1 MTQAVDRLSHMR
13 THAVISRA
21 IAAIACQIFKK
32 RAKWARR
39 KSAFDY
45 KAVNGLVGLPS
56 GRYSCLHC
64 LFHISGA
71 DKSCSAQEKVNLP
84 IIESSRADIAP
95 FSLSFRPSRD
105 SGEGRNP

>member
-32 RAKWARR
+32 RAKWART

-45 KAVNGLVGLPS
+45 KAINGA
-56 GRYSCLHC
+56 
-64 LFHISGA
+64 GA
-71 DKSCSAQEKVNLP
+71 SERAAFLLALP
-84 IIESSRADIAP
+84 ISCQR
-95 FSLSFRPSRD
+95 R
-105 SGEGRNP
+105 